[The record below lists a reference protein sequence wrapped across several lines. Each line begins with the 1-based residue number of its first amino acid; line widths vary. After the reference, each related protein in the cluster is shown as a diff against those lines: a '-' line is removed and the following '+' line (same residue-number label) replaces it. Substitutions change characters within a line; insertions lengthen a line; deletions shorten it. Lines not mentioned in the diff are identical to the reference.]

1 MNSISPILNI
11 MIKACEKASKV
22 IIRDFG
28 EIENLQV
35 KKKGPK
41 DFVTKTD
48 KRVEKILIEELEKN
62 KKNYSFITEETGII
76 KKSDT
81 DNFWIIDPIDGTT
94 NFLHGIP
101 HFAISI
107 ALKKKNEIISGLIFD
122 PIKNEMFYAEK
133 NTGSFFNN
141 QRIRVSKKN
150 SLEECLFAT
159 NHVGTKFTDLNVRY
173 TGCAALDLAYVAA
186 GRFDGYF
193 HNNINIWDIAAGVLL
208 IEEAGGKVND
218 INSFKLNSIDV
229 RASSNE
235 IHEKMNEKLLNF

>member
-11 MIKACEKASKV
+11 MIKACEKASKA

-48 KRVEKILIEELEKN
+48 KRVEKILIEELEKS
-62 KKNYSFITEETGII
+62 KKNFSFITEETGII
-76 KKSDT
+76 NKSDT
-81 DNFWIIDPIDGTT
+81 DNYWIIDPIDGTT

-101 HFAISI
+101 HFAISV
-107 ALKKKNEIISGLIFD
+107 ALKSQNEITNGLIFD

-133 NTGSFFNN
+133 NIGSFFNN
-141 QRIRVSKKN
+141 RRIRVSKKIE
-150 SLEECLFAT
+150 LEDCLFAT
-159 NHVGTKFTDLNVRY
+159 NHKGAAHSNLHLRF
-173 TGCAALDLAYVAA
+173 TGCAALDLAYVAS

-193 HNNINIWDIAAGVLL
+193 QNKINIWDIAAGTL
-208 IEEAGGKVND
+208 IVSEAGGKVND
-218 INSFKLNSIDV
+218 INKFDINNIDI
-229 RASSNE
+229 RASNNN
-235 IHEKMNEKLLNF
+235 IHDKLLENLKNF

>member
-35 KKKGPK
+35 SKKGQY

-48 KRVEKILIEELEKN
+48 KRVEEILIEELKKN
-62 KKNYSFITEETGII
+62 KKRYSFITEESGTIVN
-76 KKSDT
+76 SDN

-107 ALKKKNEIISGLIFD
+107 ALRSKDELLSGLIFD
-122 PIKNEMFYAEK
+122 PIKDEMFFAEK
-133 NTGSFFNN
+133 DKGAFLNN
-141 QRIRVSKKN
+141 QRLRVSKKN
-150 SLEECLFAT
+150 SLDDCLFSS
-159 NHVGTKFTDLNVRY
+159 NHEGLKFSNLNMRCS
-173 TGCAALDLAYVAA
+173 GSAALDLAYVASGRLDGFFQNKINLWDVAA
-186 GRFDGYF
+186 GALLIKEAGGIVNDIDKFDIK
-193 HNNINIWDIAAGVLL
+193 NINI
-208 IEEAGGKVND
+208 K
-218 INSFKLNSIDV
+218 
-229 RASSNE
+229 ASSDAINA
-235 IHEKMNEKLLNF
+235 KLLQKLENF

>member
-1 MNSISPILNI
+1 M
-11 MIKACEKASKV
+11 
-22 IIRDFG
+22 
-28 EIENLQV
+28 
-35 KKKGPK
+35 
-41 DFVTKTD
+41 
-48 KRVEKILIEELEKN
+48 
-62 KKNYSFITEETGII
+62 
-76 KKSDT
+76 
-81 DNFWIIDPIDGTT
+81 
-94 NFLHGIP
+94 
-101 HFAISI
+101 
-107 ALKKKNEIISGLIFD
+107 
-122 PIKNEMFYAEK
+122 
-133 NTGSFFNN
+133 
-141 QRIRVSKKN
+141 
-150 SLEECLFAT
+150 EECLFAT